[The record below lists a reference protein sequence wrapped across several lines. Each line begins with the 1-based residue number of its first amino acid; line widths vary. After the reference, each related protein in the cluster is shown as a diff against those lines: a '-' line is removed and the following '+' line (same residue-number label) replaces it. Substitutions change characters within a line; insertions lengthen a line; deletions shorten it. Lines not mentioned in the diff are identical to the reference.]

1 MSRILRLALAVAVL
15 VVVVGVL
22 PAVVWELG
30 GGLHARRIDPG
41 VGYFEGVEKQMAE
54 AALTLIYFHYDDR
67 WTLMVDERAERVWWC
82 PGVDSEKER
91 RRALWALGGFGA
103 AVRPYTLF
111 GIPEGRITIT
121 CEGDRFRWELF

>member
-54 AALTLIYFHYDDR
+54 AALTLIYFHYDDPR
-67 WTLMVDERAERVWWC
+67 GLRGGGETIHAVWD
-82 PGVDSEKER
+82 PRGQDHDHLRGRSVPVGVVLSV
-91 RRALWALGGFGA
+91 ACF
-103 AVRPYTLF
+103 P
-111 GIPEGRITIT
+111 
-121 CEGDRFRWELF
+121 